1 MRINNTHKVF
11 QTVLSRV
18 PQDSILGP
26 LLLNIFI
33 NDLYIWISKTD
44 SLNFADDNTITAAE
58 YTIERLISTSE
69 QDSQAAIDWLKIN
82 EMIVNSLRNI
92 AE

>member
-1 MRINNTHKVF
+1 MRINNTHNVF

-18 PQDSILGP
+18 PQDSVLGP

-58 YTIERLISTSE
+58 YTIERLIPLPNKTVKLLLIGS
-69 QDSQAAIDWLKIN
+69 K
-82 EMIVNSLRNI
+82 
-92 AE
+92 

>member
-1 MRINNTHKVF
+1 M
-11 QTVLSRV
+11 
-18 PQDSILGP
+18 
-26 LLLNIFI
+26 FI

-44 SLNFADDNTITAAE
+44 LLNFADDNTITTAE